1 MASTDCPMT
10 QTQTR
15 STSDITE
22 RLAETANALLA
33 SNLFITHTRRTPLMS
48 AYYLV
53 ANSNLTLTRANDRLD
68 SHRKGPSSEPCRQYA
83 HIVLLAG
90 HP

>member
-53 ANSNLTLTRANDRLD
+53 ANSNDRLD